1 MGLFTQRPEEN
12 DEWAGLPSEP
22 HRSESFAERLP
33 DAAPASATAL
43 DLGGIGSIS
52 IPLTTSSAGELG
64 VEEVEDP
71 LDA

>member
-22 HRSESFAERLP
+22 LQPESFAERLP
-33 DAAPASATAL
+33 DGAPVTATAFG
-43 DLGGIGSIS
+43 LGGIDSIS
-52 IPLTTSSAGELG
+52 IPLAPTSSRELG
-64 VEEVEDP
+64 VEEVQDP

>member
-22 HRSESFAERLP
+22 LRAESFAERLP
-33 DAAPASATAL
+33 DAAPVNATAL
-43 DLGGIGSIS
+43 DFGGIGSIS
-52 IPLTTSSAGELG
+52 IPLTPSSPGELG
-64 VEEVEDP
+64 VDEVQDP